1 MPRFKIANDFSSFSV
16 LFSLFSLHKEVCG
29 EARSLVNMLSTQ
41 NALFWDILWLN
52 DRPATMGAKDWRT
65 ILEDSDLN
73 KVAYC
78 LSIVDSFVTL
88 DVSGWDKNSDEY
100 KLRTTWVQ
108 RFLE

>member
-1 MPRFKIANDFSSFSV
+1 
-16 LFSLFSLHKEVCG
+16 
-29 EARSLVNMLSTQ
+29 MLSTQ